1 MALILQ
7 DGLNH
12 FYLHFL
18 KKCLVQTSNVPAQTK
33 CRSISDQ
40 TPTAQAVSAYTNY
53 LNSASQKHCSVLQ
66 SSSDH
71 LTTFQNQPQKQHL
84 SMIIGDQSRSSSQNR
99 QRKLI
104 LTHLH
109 AHINIIPNVI
119 TSNQEADVV
128 QSAQFGLLQAMD
140 LARASSMLLESAHG
154 SRVRGVALGDCVKF
168 YEDAE
173 PRLARLVSNETF
185 FSRDDAIILSAA
197 VASHR
202 SCLDGLKEKGWSVE
216 AQKGQNLTLLLRE
229 ALAFYGTKDNP
240 RGKSKGAQRRP
251 KSNPNGAL
259 LASWNAATSKAN
271 FVVAQDGSGNYK
283 TINKAVSVVSR
294 MGNSRP
300 ERVIVY
306 VKSGVYIEKVE
317 IGRGMKNLMFMGD
330 GMGQTVIT
338 GNRNVQDGARTFSST
353 TFGKDGSSQ
362 ILIYFSTLLS
372 LIILSVT
379 RVGITFQ
386 NTAGPHKH
394 QAMAV
399 MVASDLSGRVDPNEN
414 TGISNVNSRVAPA
427 PDFASVKGA
436 IKSYLGRPWKKYSRT
451 ILFKT
456 EMDGLIDPKGW
467 TEWSGNF
474 ALSTLYY
481 VEYMNSGTGAST
493 TRRVRW
499 PGFHVLND
507 PQQASPFL
515 VRNFIQGE
523 SWIPAIGV
531 PFWLD
536 I

>member
-1 MALILQ
+1 M
-7 DGLNH
+7 
-12 FYLHFL
+12 
-18 KKCLVQTSNVPAQTK
+18 CTRV
-33 CRSISDQ
+33 
-40 TPTAQAVSAYTNY
+40 
-53 LNSASQKHCSVLQ
+53 
-66 SSSDH
+66 
-71 LTTFQNQPQKQHL
+71 TTFL
-84 SMIIGDQSRSSSQNR
+84 
-99 QRKLI
+99 L
-104 LTHLH
+104 LLLLV
-109 AHINIIPNVI
+109 IPNVI

-128 QSAQFGLLQAMD
+128 QSARFGLLQAMD
-140 LARASSMLLESAHG
+140 LARASSMLLKSDHG
-154 SRVRGVALGDCVKF
+154 SRVRGVALGDCVKL

-185 FSRDDAIILSAA
+185 FSRDDAVTWLSAA

-202 SCLDGLKEKGWSVE
+202 SCLDGLEEKGWLVE

-251 KSNPNGAL
+251 KSNPNGTL

-283 TINKAVSVVSR
+283 TINEAISAVSR
-294 MGNSRP
+294 MGKSRP

-306 VKSGVYIEKVE
+306 VKYGVYIEKVE
-317 IGRGMKNLMFMGD
+317 IGRGMKNLMFVGD
-330 GMGQTVIT
+330 GMGKTVIT
-338 GNRNVQDGARTFSST
+338 GNRNVQDGASTFSST
-353 TFGKDGSSQ
+353 TFGVSGDG
-362 ILIYFSTLLS
+362 FWA
-372 LIILSVT
+372 
-379 RVGITFQ
+379 RDITFQ

-394 QAMAV
+394 QAVAV
-399 MVASDLSGRVDPNEN
+399 MVASDLSVFYRCSFEGYQDTLLVHSLRQFYRDCHIHGTVDFIFGDATVVFQNCDILIKRPMDHQSNMITAQGRVDPNEN
-414 TGISNVNSRVAPA
+414 TGISIVNSRVTPA
-427 PDFASVKGA
+427 PDFAFVKGA

-451 ILFKT
+451 VFFKT

-481 VEYMNSGTGAST
+481 AEYMNSGTGAST

-507 PQQASPFL
+507 PQQASPFS

-523 SWIPAIGV
+523 SWISATGV
-531 PFWLD
+531 PFWPD

>member
-1 MALILQ
+1 MAIFVFSFPLVECTSLHVLIP
-7 DGLNH
+7 
-12 FYLHFL
+12 
-18 KKCLVQTSNVPAQTK
+18 TNVMDKEA
-33 CRSISDQ
+33 
-40 TPTAQAVSAYTNY
+40 
-53 LNSASQKHCSVLQ
+53 
-66 SSSDH
+66 
-71 LTTFQNQPQKQHL
+71 TT
-84 SMIIGDQSRSSSQNR
+84 
-99 QRKLI
+99 
-104 LTHLH
+104 
-109 AHINIIPNVI
+109 
-119 TSNQEADVV
+119 
-128 QSAQFGLLQAMD
+128 
-140 LARASSMLLESAHG
+140 
-154 SRVRGVALGDCVKF
+154 
-168 YEDAE
+168 
-173 PRLARLVSNETF
+173 
-185 FSRDDAIILSAA
+185 LSAA

-283 TINKAVSVVSR
+283 TINKAVSAVSR

-353 TFGKDGSSQ
+353 TFG
-362 ILIYFSTLLS
+362 
-372 LIILSVT
+372 
-379 RVGITFQ
+379 
-386 NTAGPHKH
+386 PHKH
-394 QAMAV
+394 QAMTV

-523 SWIPAIGV
+523 SWIPATGV